1 MWTVWRA
8 PTQATRPTGALCL
21 SGYVTKS
28 YFKRHAGQKRIAV
41 WIFQGT
47 EWAAYTLR
55 AAVTAIITSTN
66 ASSLDSSLNT
76 TQEMEM
82 MVVVLSTCSHP
93 LTLHS
98 PENLPIVIIWHC
110 SYAGSQS
117 RKVEN
122 FITLFWGVQKRGNNI
137 FCKFFRGFVFLIVR
151 LPQRYLFLSHIFKRE
166 YTAPTLVVNSVV
178 KETTS
183 AKECVFTEQTQ
194 NIFVCI
200 LSRIGRIQ
208 CDPLKYIFYD
218 SQTRL

>member
-21 SGYVTKS
+21 SGYVPRR
-28 YFKRHAGQKRIAV
+28 YFERQAGQKGIAV

-47 EWAAYTLR
+47 EWAASHT
-55 AAVTAIITSTN
+55 TG
-66 ASSLDSSLNT
+66 SSHCDHNEHEHEQSGLSLNT

-82 MVVVLSTCSHP
+82 MVVILSTCRYP
-93 LTLHS
+93 FTLHS

-110 SYAGSQS
+110 SCAGSQS
-117 RKVEN
+117 RKAEN

-137 FCKFFRGFVFLIVR
+137 FCKFVRGFVLLIVR

-183 AKECVFTEQTQ
+183 AKECVFTEQT
-194 NIFVCI
+194 
-200 LSRIGRIQ
+200 
-208 CDPLKYIFYD
+208 
-218 SQTRL
+218 